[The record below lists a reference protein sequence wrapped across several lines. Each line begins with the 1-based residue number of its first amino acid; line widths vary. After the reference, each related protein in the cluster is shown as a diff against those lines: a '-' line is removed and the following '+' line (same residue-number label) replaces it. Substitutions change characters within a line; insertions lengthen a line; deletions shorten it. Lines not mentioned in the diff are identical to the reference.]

1 MNLLEL
7 EEYIKNLTN
16 NGIIRRV
23 DELGRIVIPY
33 IFRENIF
40 QECEVVYLQR
50 IGEFIILTKNN
61 EDQTAIRKILDE
73 LGRVVINIEI
83 RKDLNWNEKDAIC
96 IWNYK
101 DCIIMKK
108 FEEKCVFCKTTKKLS
123 SFREKLVCQ
132 KCKNELS
139 RIE

>member
-16 NGIIRRV
+16 DGIIRRV

-33 IFRENIF
+33 IFRKNIF

-50 IGEFIILTKNN
+50 IGEFIILTKNDEN
-61 EDQTAIRKILDE
+61 KTAIRKILDE

-96 IWNYK
+96 IWTYK

-123 SFREKLVCQ
+123 NFREKLVCQ
-132 KCKNELS
+132 KCKSELS